1 SRSDAERCAAKR
13 VGRGYLRGAALQ
25 QRGWIR
31 PGLRR
36 VRLAANVSPMPFH
49 QQSFIDTVKGALS
62 DSGIPAELLE
72 IEVTESVL
80 VRDYELALRTLLRL
94 EKLGVPT
101 ALDDF
106 GTGYSSLAYLQ
117 RLPIRT
123 LKIDRSF

>member
-1 SRSDAERCAAKR
+1 
-13 VGRGYLRGAALQ
+13 
-25 QRGWIR
+25 
-31 PGLRR
+31 
-36 VRLAANVSPMPFH
+36 
-49 QQSFIDTVKGALS
+49 
-62 DSGIPAELLE
+62 AELLE

-123 LKIDRSF
+123 LKIDRSFVQGLAPKAVGAPLNVSASAIERSRTSDHGMRSPSSTRSTHTAGAWSEIA